1 MSEYHYNIY
10 LKSINHQAIDEITK
24 EADNGRLSSDSISEE
39 DSLDDVDVKK
49 SHDKGELG
57 SLELVS
63 FLVVVM
69 RVCVCFLLI
78 PN

>member
-49 SHDKGELG
+49 SHDKGNWE
-57 SLELVS
+57 V
-63 FLVVVM
+63 
-69 RVCVCFLLI
+69 
-78 PN
+78 